1 MNTLPIFVPLVLA
14 SLLASPAHA
23 ETYGEAASD
32 APGLSNHIKTVPRP
46 VPAASMPASPPAAA
60 NSFSAATAAPA
71 AGVEVKR
78 IDGERWRLTAGHLV
92 RHDLTAWGNKSGW
105 QVLWHLPHDW
115 TVPAHTDFDGDF
127 KDAASAVIR
136 TLAEN
141 GVVIRGQFYDG
152 NRTLVVSG
160 AGPVTLDPQ

>member
-14 SLLASPAHA
+14 GLLASPAHA
-23 ETYGEAASD
+23 EMYGEAASD
-32 APGLSNHIKTVPRP
+32 VPGLPNHIRTVPRP
-46 VPAASMPASPPAAA
+46 APAVAPPAAA
-60 NSFSAATAAPA
+60 PAAVAGVAALTSAPA
-71 AGVEVKR
+71 EGVEVKR
-78 IDGERWRLTAGHLV
+78 IDGERWHLTAGHLV
-92 RHDLTAWGNKSGW
+92 RQDLTRWGDKSGW
-105 QVLWHLPHDW
+105 RVLWHLPHDW
-115 TVPAHTDFDGDF
+115 TVPADTDFDGDF

-136 TLAEN
+136 TLAEY